1 MYSNTED
8 TSHLKDN
15 FSYFPSWL
23 YFFSSNYKGIYGSEE
38 INKDG
43 VCLDIEIHQQFT
55 DKNDQGMIDEKEP
68 LTDNGTIL
76 KFQASSQFIT
86 LSTFNNNQNAQTV
99 FENKNSIEY
108 KPLCEPL
115 SSFINTKRE
124 FKQLDAREDIT
135 IVNGK
140 TVKKIVEVNK
150 YTYKKNN
157 AITIRCSGEVLKK
170 NEYIKVTASR
180 NGCSDKEIGVIY
192 WSKFCDQ
199 RH

>member
-1 MYSNTED
+1 MA
-8 TSHLKDN
+8 L
-15 FSYFPSWL
+15 
-23 YFFSSNYKGIYGSEE
+23 FFSSNYKGIYGSEE

-55 DKNDQGMIDEKEP
+55 DKNDLGMIDEKEP

-76 KFQASSQFIT
+76 KFQASSKSIT

-99 FENKNSIEY
+99 FENKDSIEY

-124 FKQLDAREDIT
+124 FKQLDASEDIT
-135 IVNGK
+135 TVNGK
-140 TVKKIVEVNK
+140 TVKKIIEVNR
-150 YTYKKNN
+150 YSYKKNN

-170 NEYIKVTASR
+170 MNTLKLPHHETDVRIKR
-180 NGCSDKEIGVIY
+180 LG
-192 WSKFCDQ
+192 
-199 RH
+199 

>member
-1 MYSNTED
+1 MILLI
-8 TSHLKDN
+8 LKII
-15 FSYFPSWL
+15 FR
-23 YFFSSNYKGIYGSEE
+23 I
-38 INKDG
+38 
-43 VCLDIEIHQQFT
+43 T

-76 KFQASSQFIT
+76 KFQASSKFIT

-140 TVKKIVEVNK
+140 TVKKIVEVNR

-170 NEYIKVTASR
+170 MNTLKLPHHETDVRIKRLGLYILVKILRSASLVWLKLMLKL
-180 NGCSDKEIGVIY
+180 KE
-192 WSKFCDQ
+192 KF
-199 RH
+199 